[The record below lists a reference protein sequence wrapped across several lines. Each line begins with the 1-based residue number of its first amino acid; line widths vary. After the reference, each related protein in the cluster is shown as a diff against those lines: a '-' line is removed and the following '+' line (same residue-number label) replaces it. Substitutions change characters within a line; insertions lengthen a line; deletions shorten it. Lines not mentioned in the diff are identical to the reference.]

1 MKTIK
6 TFYVTF
12 AFIFLGLV
20 PILAMGQSMPHTF
33 TANTAAKASEVN
45 ANFKHL
51 QDQFSLNKK
60 EIDCS
65 TDNLTQKI
73 NQGYN
78 HLVIDGN
85 CSVKNLFMGLFDI
98 SPYCGHS
105 QANNKIQRL
114 MISGKTGK
122 SSDTLTVNGSANC
135 DSQIGVFHG
144 ATLWVS
150 DITINLSGSIM
161 ANHSGNI
168 RMRNVIVAGGSSDP
182 EIIASRV
189 GHIQLENFTT
199 TTHGFGAGS
208 GSNIEA
214 DNVSILYLDVQRNS
228 SANIKNSTINCSAK
242 DINCVKV
249 ESMSSISFV
258 NSTIT
263 GGANEAIVLHS
274 NSLVDLEDS
283 TVNSTKTSHIKVWGP
298 YSVLNADSN
307 TTINSDNATVTCG
320 NDARAWKDGTNLC
333 P

>member
-33 TANTAAKASEVN
+33 TANTAAKASEMN

-122 SSDTLTVNGSANC
+122 SSDTLTINGSANC

-168 RMRNVIVAGGSSDP
+168 RMRNVIVAGSSSDST
-182 EIIASRV
+182 ISAQRV

-199 TTHGFGAGS
+199 TTHGIVAEAGS
-208 GSNIEA
+208 NLEA
-214 DNVSILYLDVQRNS
+214 DNMSVLNLEVQRNS
-228 SANIKNSTINCSAK
+228 SAYIKNSTINCSAK

-249 ESMSSISFV
+249 EIMSSISFE
-258 NSTIT
+258 STTIT
-263 GGANEAIVLHS
+263 GGANKDAIVLWS
-274 NSLVDLEDS
+274 TSQVDLQDS
-283 TVNSTKTSHIKVWGP
+283 TVNSTKSSSINVGGP
-298 YSVLNADSN
+298 YSYLNANSN
-307 TTINSDNATVTCG
+307 TTINGTVTCG
-320 NDARAWKDGTNLC
+320 NDVRAWKDGTDLC